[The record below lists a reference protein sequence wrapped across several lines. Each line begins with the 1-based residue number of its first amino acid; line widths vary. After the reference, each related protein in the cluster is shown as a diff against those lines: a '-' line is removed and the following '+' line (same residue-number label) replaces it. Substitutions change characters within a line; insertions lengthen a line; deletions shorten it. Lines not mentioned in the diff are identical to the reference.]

1 MPYFFIVFVL
11 VVCYN
16 NSLEGWCYMEPY
28 LEIINHFGYRAQMK
42 KLNEECFEFLEA
54 VDNYEDFDVFF
65 SGEADLDDLKQ
76 AREFVIEEMGDMLI
90 LLTQFLAR
98 YHITKDEVDR
108 VMDYKLDR
116 TLSRI
121 SEGYYDSDEEDEES
135 YE

>member
-1 MPYFFIVFVL
+1 MREAVDAIY
-11 VVCYN
+11 
-16 NSLEGWCYMEPY
+16 
-28 LEIINHFGYRAQMK
+28 K
-42 KLNEECFEFLEA
+42 A